1 MSIDN
6 RQSAG
11 ASGQTMENRPENMD
25 SVPVAYG
32 RWSVVSILAQVFSVV
47 FHPLFIPFYVIG
59 FLINYHPSYFS
70 GFSFYA
76 KFEIMRSVFVNTI
89 LFPAFALLV
98 MKGLGFVRS
107 VFLHTQQ
114 DRIGPYLANM
124 IFYFWMA
131 RVFFNYKPEITPIL
145 ASFMT
150 GVFLTTAIALIANI
164 FYKISMHAI
173 GCGGMLGIFI
183 IIMNSNTMLMTWP
196 LSIALLITGLA
207 CTSRL
212 LVSKH
217 TPAEIYLGLAVGLVC
232 QFAAAIAIL

>member
-1 MSIDN
+1 MTDN
-6 RQSAG
+6 RQ
-11 ASGQTMENRPENMD
+11 QTTDDRQQDINSI
-25 SVPVAYG
+25 SVVYG
-32 RWSVVSILAQVFSVV
+32 RWSAVSILAQVFSVV

-70 GFSFYA
+70 GFSFYS

-89 LFPAFALLV
+89 IFPAFALVV
-98 MKGLGFVRS
+98 MKGLGFVKS
-107 VFLHTQQ
+107 ILLYTQQ

-131 RVFFNYKPEITPIL
+131 RVFFNFKPELTPVL
-145 ASFMT
+145 AVFMT

-164 FYKISMHAI
+164 FSKISMHAI

-183 IIMNSNTMLMTWP
+183 IIMNSNSMLMTWP
-196 LSIALLITGLA
+196 LSIALLITGLV

-212 LVSKH
+212 IVSNH
-217 TPAEIYLGLAVGLVC
+217 TPKEIYQGLAVGLVC

>member
-6 RQSAG
+6 RQ
-11 ASGQTMENRPENMD
+11 QTIDNTQENIN
-25 SVPVAYG
+25 SVPMVYG

-70 GFSFYA
+70 GFSFYS

-89 LFPAFALLV
+89 IFPAFALLV
-98 MKGLGFVRS
+98 MKGLGFVKS
-107 VFLHTQQ
+107 ILLHTQQ

-131 RVFFNYKPEITPIL
+131 RVFFNFKPDLTPVL
-145 ASFMT
+145 AVFMT
-150 GVFLTTAIALIANI
+150 GVFLTTAVALIANI
-164 FYKISMHAI
+164 FSKISMHAI

-183 IIMNSNTMLMTWP
+183 IIMNSNSMLMTWP
-196 LSIALLITGLA
+196 LSIALLITGLV

-212 LVSKH
+212 IVSNH
-217 TPAEIYLGLAVGLVC
+217 TPKEIYLGLFVGLIC

>member
-1 MSIDN
+1 MTEAIHIPQDT
-6 RQSAG
+6 A
-11 ASGQTMENRPENMD
+11 PEQKQHLI
-25 SVPVAYG
+25 V
-32 RWSVVSILAQVFSVV
+32 RFFAQLFSVI
-47 FHPLFIPFYVIG
+47 FHPLFIPFYVIA
-59 FLINYHPSYFS
+59 FLIYYHPSYFS
-70 GFSFYA
+70 GLDLY
-76 KFEIMRSVFVNTI
+76 KFAILRSVFVNTI
-89 LFPAFALLV
+89 MFPAIALLV
-98 MKGLGFVRS
+98 MKGLGFIKS
-107 VFLHTQQ
+107 IFLHTQQ

-164 FYKISMHAI
+164 FSKISMHAI

>member
-1 MSIDN
+1 MTEI
-6 RQSAG
+6 RQ
-11 ASGQTMENRPENMD
+11 QTTDDRQQGID
-25 SVPVAYG
+25 SVPLVYG
-32 RWSVVSILAQVFSVV
+32 RWSVISILAHLFSVV

-70 GFSFYA
+70 GFSFYS

-98 MKGLGFVRS
+98 MKGLGFVKS
-107 VFLHTQQ
+107 FLLHTQQ

-131 RVFFNYKPEITPIL
+131 RVFFNYKPDITPVL
-145 ASFMT
+145 AVFMT
-150 GVFLTTAIALIANI
+150 GVFLTTAVALIANI
-164 FYKISMHAI
+164 FSKISMHAI

-183 IIMNSNTMLMTWP
+183 IIMNSNSMLMTWP
-196 LSIALLITGLA
+196 ISIALLITGLV

-212 LVSKH
+212 IVSNH
-217 TPAEIYLGLAVGLVC
+217 TPKEIYQGLVVGLVC

>member
-1 MSIDN
+1 MTDI
-6 RQSAG
+6 RQ
-11 ASGQTMENRPENMD
+11 QTTDDRQQD
-25 SVPVAYG
+25 IKSVSVVYG
-32 RWSVVSILAQVFSVV
+32 RWSVVSILAQLFSVV

-70 GFSFYA
+70 GFSFYS

-89 LFPAFALLV
+89 IFPAFALLV
-98 MKGLGFVRS
+98 MKGLGFVKS
-107 VFLHTQQ
+107 ILLHTQQ

-131 RVFFNYKPEITPIL
+131 RVFFNFKPDLTPVL
-145 ASFMT
+145 AVFMT
-150 GVFLTTAIALIANI
+150 GVFLTTALALIANI
-164 FYKISMHAI
+164 FSKISMHAI

-183 IIMNSNTMLMTWP
+183 IIMNSNSMWMAWP
-196 LSIALLITGLA
+196 LCIALLITGIT

-212 LVSKH
+212 LVSNH
-217 TPAEIYLGLAVGLVC
+217 TPKEIYLGLAVGLIC

>member
-1 MSIDN
+1 MITSN
-6 RQSAG
+6 VQ
-11 ASGQTMENRPENMD
+11 QPTENMQQTSD
-25 SVPVAYG
+25 VAVDHNQ
-32 RWSVVSILAQVFSVV
+32 WSLVSFFAQIFSVV
-47 FHPLFIPFYVIG
+47 FHPLFVPFYVVL
-59 FLINYHPSYFS
+59 FLINFHPSYFS
-70 GFSFYA
+70 GLGFYT
-76 KFEIMRSVFVNTI
+76 KFELLRSTFVNTI

-98 MKGLGFVRS
+98 MKGLGFVKSFMLYSRE
-107 VFLHTQQ
+107 

-131 RVFFNYKPEITPIL
+131 RVFFNYKPELTPIL

-150 GVFLTTAIALIANI
+150 GVFITTAIALIANI

-183 IIMNSNTMLMTWP
+183 IIMYNNSMLMTWP
-196 LSIALLITGLA
+196 LSLALLVTGIV

-212 LVSKH
+212 IVSNH
-217 TPAEIYLGLAVGLVC
+217 TQKEIYMGLLVGLAC

>member
-1 MSIDN
+1 MTDN
-6 RQSAG
+6 RQ
-11 ASGQTMENRPENMD
+11 QTMDNRLENIN
-25 SVPVAYG
+25 SVSVVYG
-32 RWSVVSILAQVFSVV
+32 RWSVVSVLAQFFSVV

-70 GFSFYA
+70 GFSFYS

-89 LFPAFALLV
+89 IFPAFALLV
-98 MKGLGFVRS
+98 MKGLGFVKS
-107 VFLHTQQ
+107 ILLHTQQ

-131 RVFFNYKPEITPIL
+131 RVFFNFKPDLTPVL
-145 ASFMT
+145 AVFMT
-150 GVFLTTAIALIANI
+150 GVFLTTALALIANI
-164 FYKISMHAI
+164 FSKISMHAI

-183 IIMNSNTMLMTWP
+183 IIMNSNSMLMTWP
-196 LSIALLITGLA
+196 LSIALLITGLV

-212 LVSKH
+212 IVSNH
-217 TPAEIYLGLAVGLVC
+217 TPKEIYLGLFVGLVC